1 MVEPWPP
8 RWLTPVPEEALAA
21 GKGQLA
27 IDFIEAFGVITKDSI
42 AGNAGTPLILREW
55 QKDLIRHIYAGDGD
69 GGFYNQIQLIGL
81 PRKAGK
87 SAIASSL
94 AVFDAFFGPK
104 GGEVYSIAA
113 EKEQARIVF
122 ASTKKMIEANEELSS
137 MAKLY
142 RDTIEIPSTGSIYR
156 VLSAEA
162 YSKEG
167 LNSSAVWADEGH
179 AFPDRSMY
187 DVMALSM
194 GARGRKAHLTM
205 ITTAGRRS
213 DSTGNDSI
221 AYTLY
226 QTGQRIVNKE
236 SDPSMFMAWWE
247 APKDADHKDPKTWE
261 IASPGYGDICSADD
275 YATAVQLTP
284 EAEFKTKRLNIWSNT
299 KAAWLPAGAWIQ
311 LEQEFE
317 MLPTDEY
324 VLGFDGSWKND
335 STAVVA
341 VIMPRSKDDVYRVF
355 RVASWEKDFAIHDD
369 SWIVDK
375 KEVAKAV
382 MDFYDTNPNCREMAC
397 DPSYW
402 EDEMFQWA
410 DYGIPVV
417 EYKNTL
423 NRTVPATAKLFEA
436 IMNKKI
442 QVKPDASLAR
452 HVDNCILKIDGQRG
466 ARLTKDYR
474 NPKLKIDLAIAL
486 MMAYDR
492 ASVRMEEALVPQVF
506 V

>member
-1 MVEPWPP
+1 M
-8 RWLTPVPEEALAA
+8 
-21 GKGQLA
+21 
-27 IDFIEAFGVITKDSI
+27 
-42 AGNAGTPLILREW
+42 
-55 QKDLIRHIYAGDGD
+55 
-69 GGFYNQIQLIGL
+69 
-81 PRKAGK
+81 
-87 SAIASSL
+87 
-94 AVFDAFFGPK
+94 
-104 GGEVYSIAA
+104 
-113 EKEQARIVF
+113 
-122 ASTKKMIEANEELSS
+122 
-137 MAKLY
+137 KLY
-142 RDTIEIPSTGSIYR
+142 RDAIEIPSTGTVYR

-167 LNSSAVWADEGH
+167 LNSSAVWIDELH
-179 AFPDRSMY
+179 AHGDRTLY

-194 GARGRKAHLTM
+194 GARGNKAHLVA

-226 QTGQRIVNKE
+226 QTGQKIANKE
-236 SDPSMFMAWWE
+236 IDPSMFMAWWE
-247 APKDADHKDPKTWE
+247 APKEANHKDPKVWE
-261 IASPGYGDICSADD
+261 LASPGYGDICSADD

-284 EAEFKTKRLNIWSNT
+284 EAEFRTKRLNIWTNT
-299 KAAWLPAGAWIQ
+299 KAAWLPAGAWPAI
-311 LEQEFE
+311 EEEFE
-317 MLPTDEY
+317 VDPDAEY

-341 VIMPRSKDDVYRVF
+341 VVMPKDENDVFRAY
-355 RVASWEKDFAIHDD
+355 RVASWEKDFAIDDD

-382 MDFYDTNPNCREMAC
+382 MDFFDAHPNCREMAC
-397 DPSYW
+397 DPTYW

-423 NRTVPATAKLFEA
+423 QRTVPATAKLYEA
-436 IMNKKI
+436 VMNKKLR
-442 QVKPDASLAR
+442 VRPDAALAR
-452 HVDNCILKIDGQRG
+452 HIDNCILKIDGQRG
-466 ARLTKDYR
+466 GRITKDYR